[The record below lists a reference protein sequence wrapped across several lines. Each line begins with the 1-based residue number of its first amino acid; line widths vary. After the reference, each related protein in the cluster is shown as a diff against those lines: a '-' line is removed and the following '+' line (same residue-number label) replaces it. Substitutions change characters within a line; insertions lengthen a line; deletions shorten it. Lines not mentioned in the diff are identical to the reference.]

1 MLPGV
6 FKHKIELLKM
16 HLKKLTTLYISQKLS
31 FYQSLNISSANLIS
45 TIIFALPAGVLRTV
59 KVMEIKDCLY
69 FL

>member
-6 FKHKIELLKM
+6 FKHKIELLK
-16 HLKKLTTLYISQKLS
+16 KKLTTLYISQKLS